1 MRGGNHVVN
10 SAIFI
15 GKPQNINLNESLN
28 NPVLNVDNMDARDTI
43 AKIKALWKTGTSYL
57 AYKLGHPKPF
67 FCVYVVTLQC
77 NLRCKHC
84 FVESPYQ
91 DDRERKEYWGGLG
104 SDLTTEQAKY
114 AIAQLDKIGISML
127 HLTGGEPLLREDLEE
142 IALHAK
148 SKNMY
153 VSLDTNGTLITKERA
168 KSLSC
173 FDRIGVSV
181 DGVKETHNWI
191 RGQNTFEKAV
201 KAIELLKNYSDSVVG
216 IVFTINKMNYE
227 DVEEVLEFAKTH
239 CDFITFLPIDHVR
252 ELSLDEESAKQV
264 GEMILKLKKKNKNF
278 IENPVE
284 YIRLLPFF
292 LQGKT
297 AIDCNIACHPFA
309 LYYTLGPSGDLSG
322 CSSLHSFV
330 GNILKNDI
338 VKMHKQGKSQME
350 EVRSKCEGCS
360 LTCAIQ
366 NSLLFQQPVY
376 KAIFTALSKLLR
388 M

>member
-1 MRGGNHVVN
+1 
-10 SAIFI
+10 
-15 GKPQNINLNESLN
+15 
-28 NPVLNVDNMDARDTI
+28 MDMIR
-43 AKIKALWKTGTSYL
+43 KIKVLRKMGRSYFG
-57 AYKLGHPKPF
+57 YKLEYPKPF

-77 NLRCKHC
+77 NLRCRHC

-91 DDRERKEYWGGLG
+91 DDRERKEYWSGLG

-142 IALHAK
+142 IALYAK

-153 VSLDTNGTLITKERA
+153 VSLDTNGTLMTKERA

-173 FDRIGVSV
+173 CDRIGVSV
-181 DGVKETHNWI
+181 DGVKDTHDRI

-201 KAIELLKNYSDSVVG
+201 KAIELLKKYSDAVVG
-216 IVFTINKMNYE
+216 VVSTINKINYE
-227 DVEEVLEFAKTH
+227 DVKKVFEFTMAQTH
-239 CDFITFLPIDHVR
+239 SDFITFLPIDHVR
-252 ELSLDEESAKQV
+252 ELFLDEESAKKV
-264 GEMILKLKKKNKNF
+264 GETILELKHKNKNF

-284 YIRLLPFF
+284 YIRLLPYF

-338 VKMHKQGKSQME
+338 VEMHKQGKSRME
-350 EVRSKCEGCS
+350 EVRNKCEGCT

-366 NSLLFQQPVY
+366 NSLLFQKPIH
-376 KAIFTALSKLLR
+376 KATFTALSKLLR

>member
-1 MRGGNHVVN
+1 M
-10 SAIFI
+10 SAH
-15 GKPQNINLNESLN
+15 
-28 NPVLNVDNMDARDTI
+28 DTT
-43 AKIKALWKTGTSYL
+43 AKIKTLRKIGMRYL
-57 AYKLGHPKPF
+57 GYKLGHPKPF

-91 DDRERKEYWGGLG
+91 DDRERKEYWNGLG

-127 HLTGGEPLLREDLEE
+127 HLTGGEPLLRGDLEE
-142 IALHAK
+142 IALYAK
-148 SKNMY
+148 GKNMY
-153 VSLDTNGTLITKERA
+153 VSFDTNGTLITKERA
-168 KSLSC
+168 MSLSC

-181 DGVKETHNWI
+181 DGMKKTHDGI

-201 KAIELLKNYSDSVVG
+201 KAIEVLKKYSNSVVG
-216 IVFTINKMNYE
+216 IVFTINKMNYG
-227 DVEEVLEFAKTH
+227 DVAEILEFAKTH

-252 ELSLDEESAKQV
+252 ELFLDEESAKKA
-264 GEMILKLKKKNKNF
+264 GKTILELKHKNKNL

-284 YIRLLPFF
+284 YIKLLPYF

-322 CSSLHSFV
+322 CSSLHSVV
-330 GNILKNDI
+330 GNILKTDI
-338 VKMHKQGKSQME
+338 VDMHKQRKLKME
-350 EVRSKCEGCS
+350 EVRSKCEGCT

-376 KAIFTALSKLLR
+376 KAIFTALSKIVR